1 MEIPGIF
8 VLLYTMYT
16 LPSVLSLT
24 TPLPR
29 ENWLMAWMF
38 TIHYVYRAII
48 SPLLL
53 NPSMSPIHP
62 YVWVSAII
70 FNTINALSI
79 AGWLAGHGPT
89 DRSYWSLRFGPIQ
102 VGMTLW
108 AFGLLGNMYHDD
120 ELREIRR
127 AAARTQKKREAKEK
141 EEVLGEDKATDRKDQ
156 RKTKGVDK
164 VYLLP
169 RNGLFEIV
177 LFPHYL
183 CEWVEWAGFYMV
195 GGLGCLPARNFL
207 INEIATMTPRALAGK
222 RWYIER
228 FGREQVGNRKAV
240 VPFVL

>member
-1 MEIPGIF
+1 M
-8 VLLYTMYT
+8 M
-16 LPSVLSLT
+16 
-24 TPLPR
+24 
-29 ENWLMAWMF
+29 
-38 TIHYVYRAII
+38 
-48 SPLLL
+48 
-53 NPSMSPIHP
+53 
-62 YVWVSAII
+62 
-70 FNTINALSI
+70 
-79 AGWLAGHGPT
+79 
-89 DRSYWSLRFGPIQ
+89 
-102 VGMTLW
+102 LW

-127 AAARTQKKREAKEK
+127 AAARNQKKREQNEN
-141 EEVLGEDKATDRKDQ
+141 ETGLGGDKATERKDQ

-169 RNGLFEIV
+169 RNGLFEII

-228 FGREQVGNRKAV
+228 FGKDQVGNRKAV